1 LDGSKSHDVDG
12 DRLTYSWS
20 QTKGPTVILNGP
32 NRSKATFTA
41 PVVSKDT
48 ALKFEL
54 AVTDNTGLKGFSP
67 AAIIVRAGSLHQV
80 QPSPSSSP
88 IPKPT
93 VAPPDTSQP
102 STSAAVVPG
111 FTANGTIDSI
121 LFVPHNEWIA
131 TGNWSTIVDNGK
143 VVSFVVNMV
152 WNNAN
157 GSSSHTHQIK
167 HFRPIGTATTS
178 STTSNNNTTKS
189 IVTLQPDNSLVLK
202 GLSDVGTNGRIVW
215 KNVHTVVDINKG
227 KTINIAVNDKET
239 NSHFAGQH
247 VFGIVKSLDR
257 CSEQQQAQSMNILSS
272 CSPP

>member
-1 LDGSKSHDVDG
+1 MAKAQKQQQLMPSGIPW
-12 DRLTYSWS
+12 LLPS
-20 QTKGPTVILNGP
+20 QQQQQLAQQTTPP
-32 NRSKATFTA
+32 SQ
-41 PVVSKDT
+41 VST
-48 ALKFEL
+48 QSFR
-54 AVTDNTGLKGFSP
+54 V
-67 AAIIVRAGSLHQV
+67 
-80 QPSPSSSP
+80 
-88 IPKPT
+88 
-93 VAPPDTSQP
+93 
-102 STSAAVVPG
+102 
-111 FTANGTIDSI
+111 NGTINSV

-257 CSEQQQAQSMNILSS
+257 CSEQQAQSMNILSS